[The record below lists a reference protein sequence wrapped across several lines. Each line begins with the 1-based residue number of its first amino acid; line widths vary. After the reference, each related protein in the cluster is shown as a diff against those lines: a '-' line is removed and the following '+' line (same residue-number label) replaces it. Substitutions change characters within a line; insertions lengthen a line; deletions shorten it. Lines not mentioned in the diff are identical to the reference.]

1 MLRDKRKSFM
11 SDLALSLKNNAKRFW
26 TFCRLNT
33 NYRQIPA
40 VVSDGQN
47 DVTDTADKAKMFN
60 DYFHSVFSTPKTGI
74 ALPPISVKSDNMLAN
89 IVFSE
94 IDIINV
100 LRGLDVNKASGPDD
114 IPLKV
119 LRECAD
125 ELAPSLTTLF
135 NLSMST
141 CTLPEEWKYSNV
153 VPIHKKGKK
162 CKVDKYRPISLLNSV
177 SKVMERL
184 NHIYPVVSPQF
195 NSAQHSFMK
204 HRSTTTQ
211 LIDTYSDISR
221 NLDSGSQTDIIF
233 LDFAKAFDSVPHDL
247 IVHKLK
253 TFGFSSNILQWIENY
268 LQGRYQS
275 FMIEAQVSSPLPV
288 TSGVPQVSIISQL
301 ARNQKR
307 AYLRFSCR
315 LFCAYLKPC

>member
-1 MLRDKRKSFM
+1 MLYLVSVTITW
-11 SDLALSLKNNAKRFW
+11 NRFHDHRRL

-33 NYRQIPA
+33 NSRQIPA
-40 VVSDGQN
+40 VVFDGQN
-47 DVTDTADKAKMFN
+47 DVTDAADKAKMFN
-60 DYFHSVFSTPKTGI
+60 DYFHSVFSIPKTGI
-74 ALPPISVKSDNMLAN
+74 ALPAVSLKSDNMLAN

-94 IDIINV
+94 IDVINV
-100 LRGLDVNKASGPDD
+100 LKECSGPDD

-125 ELAPSLTTLF
+125 ELAPSPTTLF
-135 NLSMST
+135 TLSMST
-141 CTLPEEWKYSNV
+141 CTLPEVWKYSNV

-162 CKVDKYRPISLLNSV
+162 CKVDNYRPISLLSSV

-184 NHIYPVVSPQF
+184 VFNHIYPVVSPQI
-195 NSAQHSFMK
+195 NSAQHGFMK
-204 HRSTTTQ
+204 HRSTTTK

-233 LDFAKAFDSVPHDL
+233 LDFAKAFDSVSHDL

-253 TFGFSSNILQWIENY
+253 TFGFGSNLLKWIENY

-275 FMIEAQVSSPLPV
+275 VMIGGQVSSLLPV
-288 TSGVPQVSIISQL
+288 TSGVPQGSIIGPL
-301 ARNQKR
+301 
-307 AYLRFSCR
+307 
-315 LFCAYLKPC
+315 LFVLYINDICDVCTSFMK

>member
-1 MLRDKRKSFM
+1 MLRDKRNSFM

-33 NYRQIPA
+33 NSRQIPA

-47 DVTDTADKAKMFN
+47 DVTDAADKAKVFN

-74 ALPPISVKSDNMLAN
+74 ALPAVSVKSDNMLAN
-89 IVFSE
+89 IVFSK
-94 IDIINV
+94 IDVINV
-100 LRGLDVNKASGPDD
+100 LKGLDVNKGSGPDD

-119 LRECAD
+119 SRECAD
-125 ELAPSLTTLF
+125 ELAPSPTTLF

-141 CTLPEEWKYSNV
+141 CTLPEVWKYSNV

-162 CKVDKYRPISLLNSV
+162 CKVDNYRPISLLNSV

-184 NHIYPVVSPQF
+184 VFNHIYPVVSPQI
-195 NSAQHSFMK
+195 NSAQHRFMK

-253 TFGFSSNILQWIENY
+253 TFGFGSNLLQWIENY

-275 FMIEAQVSSPLPV
+275 VMIEGQVSSPLPV
-288 TSGVPQVSIISQL
+288 T
-301 ARNQKR
+301 
-307 AYLRFSCR
+307 
-315 LFCAYLKPC
+315 